1 MPLGGLPPIPEAG
14 LVFEWADVFDKVRY
28 IGLGNCENYPD
39 RTGGADQGVFE
50 EELDR
55 FFEPYP
61 RPQENGM
68 RCDVRMM
75 KFTGRDDLLMRVES
89 PAGIGVNLCKW
100 SPEELEGA
108 ESAAALPQK
117 DAHTMRLLAAQSGIG
132 AGQDYSVRADRP
144 YSMRFALSF
153 ME

>member
-1 MPLGGLPPIPEAG
+1 M
-14 LVFEWADVFDKVRY
+14 
-28 IGLGNCENYPD
+28 
-39 RTGGADQGVFE
+39 FE
-50 EELDR
+50 EPLDR

-75 KFTGRDDLLMRVES
+75 KFTGRDDLLTRVES
-89 PAGIGVNLCKW
+89 PDGIGVNLCRW

-108 ESAAALPQK
+108 SAISMLPQK
-117 DAHTMRLLAAQSGIG
+117 ESHTMRLLAAQSGIG
-132 AGQDYSVRADRP
+132 TGDSYSLRP
-144 YSMRFALSF
+144 DHPYTMRFALSF